1 MEDKIIKKPRL
12 TRGSDEAKSY
22 MAGLRSKRKGKVIP
36 ESELTPPPPP
46 EVNDKK
52 KLTVNFK

>member
-1 MEDKIIKKPRL
+1 MEDKIIKKPRF
-12 TRGSDEAKSY
+12 TRGSDEAKTY
-22 MAGLRSKRKGKVIP
+22 MADLRKKRKGKIIA
-36 ESELTPPPPP
+36 ESIPPPPP